1 MRTRA
6 WLFPIVLVVAVALA
20 MPALALNLDKALKKL
35 PDSDRQMI
43 TALMVFM
50 DDDEIEAYFDLEDSD
65 ARVGYLQETGYH
77 RKWENIH
84 EDYRAH
90 VLAREVVEGMNK
102 DELWMTW
109 GRPVQIRQT
118 FYEKAYVDIFTYF
131 FYEDRKGVA
140 IPTPDRDDPKSYNR
154 PQWEMNVYFHNGRVV
169 QILEKGEL
177 FSPQELSDN
186 HAVLPDALEPP
197 PEEIVEEEEEGDE
210 GEGEEGEGE
219 EGEGEEATDE

>member
-6 WLFPIVLVVAVALA
+6 WLLPLVAVVAVAIA
-20 MPALALNLDKALKKL
+20 MPAMALKIDKALKKL
-35 PDSDRQMI
+35 PEADRQMI

-50 DDDEIEAYFDLEDSD
+50 DEEDIEAYFDLEDSD
-65 ARVGYLQETGYH
+65 ARLNYLQETGYY
-77 RKWENIH
+77 RKWEMIR
-84 EDYRAH
+84 EDYRPH
-90 VLAREVVEGMNK
+90 VLRREVVEGMNR
-102 DELWMTW
+102 DELWLTW

-118 FYEKAYVDIFTYF
+118 FYEKAYVDIFTFF

-169 QILEKGEL
+169 QILEEGEL

-197 PEEIVEEEEEGDE
+197 PEAAVEEEEAAD
-210 GEGEEGEGE
+210 EGEEGAETETTE
-219 EGEGEEATDE
+219 EETTEE

>member
-6 WLFPIVLVVAVALA
+6 WLFTVVTVVAVAIA
-20 MPALALNLDKALKKL
+20 MPAMALKIDKALKKL
-35 PDSDRQMI
+35 PDADREMI

-50 DDDEIEAYFDLEDSD
+50 DEDEIESYFELEDSA
-65 ARVGYLQETGYH
+65 ARESYLTETGYM
-77 RKWENIH
+77 RKWERIR
-84 EDYRAH
+84 EDYRPH
-90 VLAREVVEGMNK
+90 VLRREVVEGMNR

-118 FYEKAYVDIFTYF
+118 FYEKAYVDIFTFF

-169 QILEKGEL
+169 QILEQGEL

-197 PEEIVEEEEEGDE
+197 PEAAVEEEEEE
-210 GEGEEGEGE
+210 SAEGEEGS
-219 EGEGEEATDE
+219 EEATEEEAAE

>member
-6 WLFPIVLVVAVALA
+6 WLLTVVAIVVVAIA
-20 MPALALNLDKALKKL
+20 MPAMALKIDKAMKKL
-35 PDSDRQMI
+35 PEADRQMI

-50 DDDEIEAYFDLEDSD
+50 AEDEIESYFELEDSD
-65 ARVGYLQETGYH
+65 ARLAYLQETGYY
-77 RKWENIH
+77 RKWEMIR
-84 EDYRAH
+84 EDYRSH
-90 VLAREVVEGMNK
+90 VLRREVVEGMNR

-169 QILEKGEL
+169 QILEEGEL

-197 PEEIVEEEEEGDE
+197 PEEAVQEEEEEEEPEEEGDE
-210 GEGEEGEGE
+210 EDEETSAE
-219 EGEGEEATDE
+219 

>member
-6 WLFPIVLVVAVALA
+6 CMLTVVALVVVAIA
-20 MPALALNLDKALKKL
+20 MPAMALKIDKAMKKL
-35 PDSDRQMI
+35 PEADRQMI

-50 DDDEIEAYFDLEDSD
+50 AEDEIEAYFELEDSA
-65 ARVGYLQETGYH
+65 ARESYLQETGYF
-77 RKWENIH
+77 RKWERIR
-84 EDYRAH
+84 EDYRPH
-90 VLAREVVEGMNK
+90 VLRREVVEGMNR

-118 FYEKAYVDIFTYF
+118 FYEKAYVDIFTFF

-140 IPTPDRDDPKSYNR
+140 IPTPDREDPKSYNR

-169 QILEKGEL
+169 QILEEGEL

-197 PEEIVEEEEEGDE
+197 PEEAVQEEEEEAE
-210 GEGEEGEGE
+210 GEGEETE
-219 EGEGEEATDE
+219 EAEEATEE

>member
-1 MRTRA
+1 MLTVVA
-6 WLFPIVLVVAVALA
+6 LVVVAIA
-20 MPALALNLDKALKKL
+20 MPAMALKIDKAMKKL
-35 PDSDRQMI
+35 PEADRQMI

-50 DDDEIEAYFDLEDSD
+50 AEDEIEAYFELEDSA
-65 ARVGYLQETGYH
+65 ARESYLQETGYF
-77 RKWENIH
+77 RKWERIR
-84 EDYRAH
+84 EDYRPH
-90 VLAREVVEGMNK
+90 VLRREVVEGMNR

-118 FYEKAYVDIFTYF
+118 FYEKAYVDIFTFF

-140 IPTPDRDDPKSYNR
+140 IPTPDREDPKSYNR

-169 QILEKGEL
+169 QILEEGEL

-197 PEEIVEEEEEGDE
+197 PEEAVQEEEEEAE
-210 GEGEEGEGE
+210 GEGEETE
-219 EGEGEEATDE
+219 EAEEATEE